1 MDGCSRSFAPFY
13 RCPCI
18 IQQESDST
26 STKSFLLL
34 LLLLIIIII
43 IHKSPWSP
51 FRQPRRQGSWSLLT
65 AFGRILCITLLGALL
80 GAVLG
85 AGLSWDPEIRRPTES
100 SKGASNFRKQQKYT
114 DFTTSP
120 RDTKR
125 TRGVPQQLE
134 ECVGICHWSNGPMM
148 CQPFTL
154 V

>member
-18 IQQESDST
+18 IQQQSDST
-26 STKSFLLL
+26 STKSLLL
-34 LLLLIIIII
+34 LLLLLIIIIIIIIII

-85 AGLSWDPEIRRPTES
+85 AGLSWDPEIRQEDKGS
-100 SKGASNFRKQQKYT
+100 STA
-114 DFTTSP
+114 
-120 RDTKR
+120 
-125 TRGVPQQLE
+125 TRGMRGNLSLVEWTDDVPAIYFGLFRIFQQ
-134 ECVGICHWSNGPMM
+134 NMKA
-148 CQPFTL
+148 
-154 V
+154 

>member
-1 MDGCSRSFAPFY
+1 MDGCSRYFAPFY

-18 IQQESDST
+18 IQQQSDST
-26 STKSFLLL
+26 STKSLLL
-34 LLLLIIIII
+34 LIII

-100 SKGASNFRKQQKYT
+100 SKGASNFRKQQKCT

-120 RDTKR
+120 RGHAWEFVIGRMDR
-125 TRGVPQQLE
+125 
-134 ECVGICHWSNGPMM
+134 
-148 CQPFTL
+148 
-154 V
+154 